1 MLLPSEAS
9 FFFFHHLIKLSHL
22 SSSSSSLRSLS
33 SALISHQTF
42 ISPQHQSQSR
52 RHRRRQHQPQ
62 SSPSPATA
70 PAITV
75 PRHRQ
80 PTPSS
85 SRPRPSPAPATTLTS
100 LLHRCRPIHALDP
113 LRRSKPLT
121 HLEVSAP
128 TLLFL
133 LGITS
138 EWRNELEIFCMQEI
152 VVWFSC
158 KRSFCGLCKCKFV
171 VQFVYVICNINV
183 YK

>member
-9 FFFFHHLIKLSHL
+9 FFFFHHLIKLYHL

-33 SALISHQTF
+33 SALISHQAF

-52 RHRRRQHQPQ
+52 RHRRRQPQPQ
-62 SSPSPATA
+62 PSPSPTTA
-70 PAITV
+70 PAIAV

-100 LLHRCRPIHALDP
+100 LLHRCRPTHALDP

-128 TLLFL
+128 TLPSQPTPQPTPVAVASPLQVSALSSFL
-133 LGITS
+133 VNFL
-138 EWRNELEIFCMQEI
+138 I
-152 VVWFSC
+152 VV
-158 KRSFCGLCKCKFV
+158 LA
-171 VQFVYVICNINV
+171 
-183 YK
+183 